1 MTDKEN
7 CKHSVKS
14 TRTGNVKKRTMVN
27 LIFIS
32 LSISLTY
39 VLSLLGK
46 GNGYYY
52 VGAVIIILLITGR
65 VKFYPLTEHHLYP
78 MFFSLVTYFCLFLYF
93 SKMDISY
100 STALFLIEGTFTSIM
115 LTSWAY
121 VKNRYSSIV
130 VGYFKTKNTDNLVNT
145 KKFTFVEISMEH
157 NNEDIIDVIVYDE
170 IVTHNSAAS
179 LYIAEKGIKQIP
191 VIELSTILQR
201 TSGKIAME
209 HIKLCKFTDFTIS
222 PLYETLKR
230 ILDFILTLVFSP
242 IILLLMLITAIGVK
256 LDSKGP
262 VFFIQERT
270 GRGDEPFKMYKF
282 RSMSTDSE
290 KDGAAFA
297 QTNDVRVTKFGKF
310 IRKFR
315 LDELPQFINIIK
327 GDMSL
332 IGPRPEQKVFTDK
345 FNIDIPFYPYRHAV
359 RPGIT
364 GWAQVSQGY
373 AATVEQTEQK
383 VEYDL
388 YYIKNFSVW
397 LDILVVLKTIKT
409 IFTGFGAR

>member
-1 MTDKEN
+1 MTK
-7 CKHSVKS
+7 KVKS
-14 TRTGNVKKRTMVN
+14 AVRSKTKNVKIRMLVN
-27 LIFIS
+27 YIFIS
-32 LSISLTY
+32 FSIIISY
-39 VLSLLGK
+39 ALSLLGK
-46 GNGYYY
+46 GNGVYY
-52 VGAVIIILLITGR
+52 VGATVVILLIIGR

-78 MFFSLVTYFCLFLYF
+78 ILFSLVTYFVLFLYF
-93 SKMDISY
+93 SKMNISF
-100 STALFLIEGTFTSIM
+100 STALFLIEGFFACAW

-121 VKNRYSSIV
+121 VKNRFSSII
-130 VGYFKTKNTDNLVNT
+130 VGYFKTKNTDNLEDT
-145 KKFTFVEISMEH
+145 HKYSFVEINVDKEL
-157 NNEDIIDVIVYDE
+157 DISIDAIVYDE
-170 IVTHNSAAS
+170 IVTHNSHAR
-179 LYIAEKGIKQIP
+179 LYIAEKGIRQIP
-191 VIELSTILQR
+191 VIELSTVLQR
-201 TSGKIAME
+201 TSGKISME
-209 HIKLCKFTDFTIS
+209 HIALCKFTDFSIS
-222 PLYETLKR
+222 PVYELSKR
-230 ILDFILTLVFSP
+230 VLDVSLTLIASP
-242 IILLLMLITAIGVK
+242 FILLLMIFTGIGVK

-262 VFFIQERT
+262 AFFTQERT
-270 GRGDEPFKMYKF
+270 GRGDVPFKMYKF

-290 KDGAAFA
+290 KDGAKFA
-297 QTNDVRVTKFGKF
+297 SSNDTRVTKFGKF

-315 LDELPQFINIIK
+315 LDEVPQFINIIK

-332 IGPRPEQKVFTDK
+332 IGPRPEQKVFTDQ

-409 IFTGFGAR
+409 VFTGFGAR